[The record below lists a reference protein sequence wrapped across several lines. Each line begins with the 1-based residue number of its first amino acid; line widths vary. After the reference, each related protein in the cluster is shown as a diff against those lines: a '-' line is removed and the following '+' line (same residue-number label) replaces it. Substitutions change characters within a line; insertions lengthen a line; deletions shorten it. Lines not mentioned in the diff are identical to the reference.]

1 MATFKEK
8 HDAAGARYA
17 AAVAELRAAYGEL
30 AAFDRKASMPGFGYP
45 PEIVPLRQGSRQMFL
60 DPSPMT
66 SVRRWTTCNRAHDV
80 ARSHDRSFGQAD

>member
-30 AAFDRKASMPGFGYP
+30 AALHRKASMPGFGYP
-45 PEIVPLRQGSRQMFL
+45 PEIVPLRHTRFAPDVSGSFADDVRAAL
-60 DPSPMT
+60 DNMQS
-66 SVRRWTTCNRAHDV
+66 SA
-80 ARSHDRSFGQAD
+80 A